1 MSFPSD
7 TLPYTHPGA
16 EADALASAEVSV
28 GATIGGTV
36 NEHLIALQNAHRAW
50 TQGHRAALYEAASW
64 PGLTGDEQLTL
75 YRLDNSGSGS
85 DSAFSELARVLL
97 PRAEERPDLIL
108 YYDKEESEIRV
119 TVVNAATGATI
130 GSAVTT
136 ADGTGLGR
144 LQGTLGVSIS
154 TAVST
159 PVYLLIE
166 AQALASEVGSVW
178 LLRLYED
185 ETAT

>member
-1 MSFPSD
+1 MAFTSD
-7 TLPYTHPGA
+7 TQHYQHIGNP
-16 EADALASAEVSV
+16 ASGRAMGEVNV
-28 GATIGGTV
+28 GTILGGVT
-36 NEHLIALQNAHRAW
+36 NEVDVLLQNAHRGW
-50 TQGHRAALYEAASW
+50 TQGHRATLFQSGALEQ
-64 PGLTGDEQLTL
+64 GGDLALLWT
-75 YRLDNSGSGS
+75 LDNTGSGS
-85 DSAFSELARVLL
+85 DSAFAELARVLL
-97 PRAEERPDLIL
+97 PRAEGRQDFTL
-108 YYDKEESEIRV
+108 YYDKEEAEVRL
-119 TVVNAATGATI
+119 TVKNASTGATI

-144 LQGTLGVSIS
+144 LQGTLGVTIS

-185 ETAT
+185 ETTT